1 MRTARSF
8 KGLAFDIDGTI
19 TNEAGA
25 IDLEAVRALRE
36 LEGKGIRTFLITGRN
51 FCVTK
56 AMAKYLGTCGLCA
69 AENGGILWNGRE
81 KIYMGSRRKAEAG
94 LETLRKEMGDRKIE
108 VVNSPYR
115 EVDIL
120 IKRTVSLSEAN
131 EILLRSGVGAHVLDS
146 GAAYHVVDVSVNKG
160 EALKK
165 LAEIAGLSAK
175 DVVAIGDNMNDIDM
189 LREAGYGIAVGNAP
203 KALKDQAD
211 YVCKAGYAEGFKEGI
226 PRIFKV

>member
-1 MRTARSF
+1 MVRPF

-19 TNEAGA
+19 TNEKG
-25 IDLEAVRALRE
+25 ILDLGAVRALRE
-36 LEGKGIRTFLITGRN
+36 LEEGGIRTFLITGRN

-56 AMAKYLGTCGLCA
+56 AITKYLGTCGLCA
-69 AENGGILWNGRE
+69 AENGGILWSGRE
-81 KIYMGSRRKAEAG
+81 KIYMGSKRRAEMG
-94 LETLRKEMGDRKIE
+94 LETLRREMGDRKIE

-115 EVDIL
+115 EVDIV

-146 GAAYHVVDVSVNKG
+146 GAAYHIVDASVSKG

-165 LAEIAGLSAK
+165 LAGIAGLNAK

-211 YVCKAGYAEGFKEGI
+211 YVCKAKYAEGFREAI
-226 PRIFKV
+226 PKIFKV